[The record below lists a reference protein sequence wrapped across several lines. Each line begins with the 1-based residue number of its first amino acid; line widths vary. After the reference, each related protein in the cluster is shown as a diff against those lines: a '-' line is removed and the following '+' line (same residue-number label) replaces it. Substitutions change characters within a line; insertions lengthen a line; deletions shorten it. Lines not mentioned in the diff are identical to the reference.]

1 MIYSDIL
8 ASMLKVKGK
17 PLRDYGNYLGIKEG
31 VACVT
36 DGYGLLLWLPNEPIG
51 ENRTINQKFETVDY
65 TFPNWQNLTSNKGG
79 KPVSNIHL
87 FTAIQKSSFNFKDFK
102 LVIDTNGLAVIREN
116 TASNPNDNNTYFNL
130 SCIKR
135 YLDKLP
141 KKAAISDSE
150 FNDDKILLTFEMD
163 KEYFQLLT
171 TTNKK
176 G

>member
-8 ASMLKVKGK
+8 KSMLKQKGK
-17 PLRDYGNYLGIKEG
+17 PSRLYGNYLSIKDN

-36 DGYGLLLWLPNEPIG
+36 DGFGLLLWLPNEPIG
-51 ENRTINQKFETVDY
+51 ENRTINQKLETVEFN
-65 TFPNWQNLTSNKGG
+65 FPNWQNLTSNKGG
-79 KPVSNIHL
+79 KPVTNIHL
-87 FTAIQKSSFNFKDFK
+87 FTSLQKSAFSFKELK
-102 LVIDTNGLAVIREN
+102 LVIDPNGIAVIREN

-141 KKAAISDSE
+141 KKATILDGE
-150 FNDDKILLTFEMD
+150 FNDDKILLNFELE